1 MVVDFKLTVKKI
13 KKLKMNLQLLHQMI
27 AQDYIK
33 VNKHPNAEL
42 YIYNYTQIAQ
52 YERVWNDVTLA
63 CRGLIL
69 NDTNEIIARPFPKF
83 FNLGEPEAQ
92 ELPATSFQVFDKLDG
107 SLGILYWLDGKPFV
121 ASRGSFSS
129 EQSDKANEL
138 LYHKY
143 VDVIPNLNPSYTY
156 LFEIIYPENRVVV
169 DYGAEEKLVL
179 IGIVETKTGIE
190 LPLVDVGFPLV
201 KEYTNFS
208 KIEELSQQQ
217 WENHEGFVI
226 RFENGFRV
234 KVKFEEYVR
243 LHRILTQFSTVD
255 IWECLLGETS
265 LQVLLENV
273 PDEFFEWVKSV
284 ESDLKRQFQA
294 IEEDCKNYYKELETR
309 KETAMYFLSH
319 PHKDVLFNMLD
330 EREYAKTIWRK
341 IKPKFEK
348 PFSNS
353 NIDN

>member
-1 MVVDFKLTVKKI
+1 
-13 KKLKMNLQLLHQMI
+13 MNLQLLHQMI

-52 YERVWNDVTLA
+52 YERIWNDVTLA

-69 NDTNEIIARPFPKF
+69 NDKNEIIARPFPKF
-83 FNLGEPEAQ
+83 FNLEEPEAQ
-92 ELPATSFQVFDKLDG
+92 VLPTTSFQVFDKLDG
-107 SLGILYWLDGKPFV
+107 SLGILYWLDGKPFI

-138 LYHKY
+138 LYQKY
-143 VDVIPNLNPSYTY
+143 VDAIPNLNPSYTY

-169 DYGAEEKLVL
+169 DYGTEEKLVL
-179 IGIVETKTGIE
+179 IGIIETKTGIE
-190 LPLVDVGFPLV
+190 LALMDIGFPLV

-255 IWECLLGETS
+255 IWECLSGESS

-273 PDEFFEWVKSV
+273 PDEFFEWVKRV

-294 IEEDCKNYYKELETR
+294 IEEDCKNYYKVLETR

-348 PFSNS
+348 PFTSSNL
-353 NIDN
+353 NV

>member
-1 MVVDFKLTVKKI
+1 
-13 KKLKMNLQLLHQMI
+13 MNLQLLHQMI

-42 YIYNYTQIAQ
+42 YIYNYTQFAQ
-52 YERVWNDVTLA
+52 FERVWNEVTLS

-92 ELPATSFQVFDKLDG
+92 ELPPTSFQVFDKLDG
-107 SLGILYWLDGKPFV
+107 SLGILYWLDNKPYI

-138 LYHKY
+138 LYQKY
-143 VDVIPNLNPSYTY
+143 VDVIPNLNPDYTY

-169 DYGAEEKLVL
+169 DYGNEEKLVL
-179 IGIVETKTGIE
+179 IGMVETKTGIE
-190 LPLVDVGFPLV
+190 LPLVDIGFPLV
-201 KEYTNFS
+201 KEYNGFS
-208 KIEELSQQQ
+208 KIEELTQQQ
-217 WENHEGFVI
+217 WDNHEGFVI
-226 RFENGFRV
+226 RFENGYRV
-234 KVKFEEYVR
+234 KIKFEEYVR

-255 IWECLLGETS
+255 IWECLSGETS
-265 LQVLLENV
+265 LQILLENV
-273 PDEFFEWVKSV
+273 PDEFFEWVKKV

-294 IEEDCKNYYKELETR
+294 IEEDCEKYFKVLENI
-309 KETAMYFLSH
+309 KETAFYFLAH
-319 PHKDVLFNMLD
+319 PHKDVLFNMLNEKD
-330 EREYAKTIWRK
+330 YAKTIWRK

-348 PFSNS
+348 PFTNS
-353 NIDN
+353 NFDN

>member
-1 MVVDFKLTVKKI
+1 MD
-13 KKLKMNLQLLHQMI
+13 LQLLHQMI

-42 YIYNYTQIAQ
+42 YIYNYTQFAQ
-52 YERVWNDVTLA
+52 YDRVWNEVTLA

-92 ELPATSFQVFDKLDG
+92 ELPPTSFQVFDKLDG
-107 SLGILYWLDGKPFV
+107 SLGILYWLDNKPYI

-138 LYHKY
+138 LHQKY
-143 VDVIPNLNPSYTY
+143 VDGIPNLNPSYTY

-169 DYGAEEKLVL
+169 DYGNEEKLVL
-179 IGIVETKTGIE
+179 IGIIETKTGIE
-190 LPLVDVGFPLV
+190 LPLVDIGFPLV

-208 KIEELSQQQ
+208 KIEELTQQQ
-217 WENHEGFVI
+217 WDNHEGFVI
-226 RFENGFRV
+226 RFENGYRV
-234 KVKFEEYVR
+234 KIKFEEYVR

-255 IWECLLGETS
+255 IWEGLSGETS
-265 LQVLLENV
+265 LQILLENV
-273 PDEFFEWVKSV
+273 PDEFFEWVKKV

-294 IEEDCKNYYKELETR
+294 IEEDCKGYYKVLETR
-309 KETAMYFLSH
+309 KETAFYFLAH

-330 EREYAKTIWRK
+330 GREYAKTIWRK

-348 PFSNS
+348 PFTNS

>member
-1 MVVDFKLTVKKI
+1 MD
-13 KKLKMNLQLLHQMI
+13 LQLLQQMI

-42 YIYNYTQIAQ
+42 YIYNYTQYAQ
-52 YERVWNDVTLA
+52 FERVWNEVTLA

-107 SLGILYWLDGKPFV
+107 SLGILYWLDNKPFI

-129 EQSDKANEL
+129 EQSEKANGL
-138 LYHKY
+138 LYQKY
-143 VDVIPNLNPSYTY
+143 AEVIPYLNPNFTY

-169 DYGAEEKLVL
+169 DYGDDEKLVL
-179 IGIVETKTGIE
+179 ILIIETKTGIE
-190 LPLVDVGFPLV
+190 IPLEDIGFPLV

-208 KIEELSQQQ
+208 KIEELTQQQ

-255 IWECLLGETS
+255 IWECLSGEQS
-265 LQVLLENV
+265 LHALLENV
-273 PDEFFEWVKSV
+273 PDEFFDWVKKV
-284 ESDLKRQFQA
+284 ESDLKMQFQA
-294 IEEDCKNYYKELETR
+294 IEEDCKKYFKVLETR

-330 EREYAKTIWRK
+330 ERDYAKTIWRK

-353 NIDN
+353 NIDS

>member
-1 MVVDFKLTVKKI
+1 
-13 KKLKMNLQLLHQMI
+13 MNLQLLHQMI

-42 YIYNYTQIAQ
+42 YIYNYTQFAQ
-52 YERVWNDVTLA
+52 FERVWNEVTLA

-92 ELPATSFQVFDKLDG
+92 ELPPTSFQVFDKLDG
-107 SLGILYWLDGKPFV
+107 SLGILYWLDGKPFI

-138 LYHKY
+138 LYQKY

-190 LPLVDVGFPLV
+190 LPLVNIGFPLV

-208 KIEELSQQQ
+208 KIEELSQQK

-255 IWECLLGETS
+255 IWECLSGESS
-265 LQVLLENV
+265 LQLLLENV
-273 PDEFFEWVKSV
+273 PDEFFEWVKKV

-294 IEEDCKNYYKELETR
+294 IEEDCKNYYKVLETR
-309 KETAMYFLSH
+309 KETAFYFLAH

-348 PFSNS
+348 PFTSSNF
-353 NIDN
+353 DN